1 MNSRRKKKYIVIIWL
16 ILLIAVFGVIVAL
29 DVLKHKEKESDQDI
43 PSQVDRDVV
52 YYNGQEYKY
61 NYDLKN
67 ILFMGIDNNTE
78 MEQQN
83 PLGQGGQAD
92 CIILISMDKNKKTT
106 TMLQIS
112 RDSMTEVDIYDM
124 NGNYHTSVQ
133 AQIATQYAY
142 GNSPKNSCWAMKK
155 TVSEFLYELPIDG
168 YVAMDIAAVSRI
180 NDLLG
185 GVKIT
190 VPEDYT
196 SVDAAFVKGAT
207 LTLNGEQAEKYVRY
221 RDTAITGDNVF
232 RMRRQM
238 QYIPALLDTFR
249 SKTKNSEKEMER
261 LYTEVSPYVMTD
273 LSLEELTKMSQY
285 AWDKDNVEYV
295 EGQIVAGE
303 EFEELHVDDE
313 KLQGQIIKMFYKLK

>member
-1 MNSRRKKKYIVIIWL
+1 MNSKRKKKYIIIIW
-16 ILLIAVFGVIVAL
+16 IVLLIVMFGIMITL
-29 DVLKHKEKESDQDI
+29 DFLKHKEMGSNQDI
-43 PSQVDRDVV
+43 LSQADRDVV
-52 YYNGQEYKY
+52 YYNGEEYKY

-83 PLGQGGQAD
+83 SLGQGGQAD
-92 CIILISMDKNKKTT
+92 CIILISIDKKKKTT

-168 YVAMDIAAVSRI
+168 YVAIDIAAVSRI
-180 NDLLG
+180 NDMLG

-190 VPEDYT
+190 IPEDYT
-196 SVDAAFVKGAT
+196 SVDATFVKGAT
-207 LTLNGEQAEKYVRY
+207 LTLNGRQAEKYVRY
-221 RDTAITGDNVF
+221 RDTTITGDNEF

-249 SKTKNSEKEMER
+249 NRTKNSEQEMEQ
-261 LYTEVSPYVMTD
+261 LYKEVSPYIVTD
-273 LSLEELTKMSQY
+273 LSLEELTNMSQY
-285 AWDKDNVEYV
+285 EWDKGNVEYL

-303 EFEELHVDDE
+303 EFEEFHVDDE
-313 KLQGQIIKMFYKLK
+313 SLQEQVMKTFYKLR